1 MRNLCCQSIIT
12 RCTHFV
18 YIVLTQGWYDR
29 WDIGN
34 HASMIKRN
42 FYSLSVLDGE
52 ICTNRKSFSRER
64 ERKSFKPNF
73 LLFGRWNTLIFSLRM
88 SMASCYLYAR
98 ENSSLKITLSTTV
111 YSILYGLCLVII
123 DMPWIA
129 PFRPGK
135 KQFVCSSIFA
145 NYSNRTIC

>member
-1 MRNLCCQSIIT
+1 
-12 RCTHFV
+12 
-18 YIVLTQGWYDR
+18 
-29 WDIGN
+29 
-34 HASMIKRN
+34 
-42 FYSLSVLDGE
+42 
-52 ICTNRKSFSRER
+52 
-64 ERKSFKPNF
+64 
-73 LLFGRWNTLIFSLRM
+73 
-88 SMASCYLYAR
+88 MASCYLYAR

-145 NYSNRTIC
+145 NYSNRTMLNKERSLTFVTKLTGRLDSNIRMRN